1 VVVDDHDMNITHVIR
16 GEDHLSNTPRQIQ
29 VYRALGFSPPQF
41 AHLPMILGPDKT
53 RLSKRHGATAIE
65 SYREEGF
72 LPEAMINYLALLG
85 WSYGDQTIFT
95 VDELIEKFS
104 LDQVSKAG
112 AIFDY
117 DKLRWLNSVYI
128 KNLSNEKLAQL
139 YRPYLAKA
147 GFEVEEKSDEWLA
160 TLANATKERI
170 STLSEIPRWSDFLF
184 KEVEYDQKA
193 VDKVLKQG
201 GVVEI
206 LEQVQATLAQ
216 LEVWQHEEIEETLR
230 ALVDKLQKKTKV
242 VFQPIRV
249 AVTGR
254 LVSPPLFESLELL
267 GKRETLARL
276 EKAQKLIQKLE

>member
-1 VVVDDHDMNITHVIR
+1 
-16 GEDHLSNTPRQIQ
+16 
-29 VYRALGFSPPQF
+29 
-41 AHLPMILGPDKT
+41 MILGPDKT

-85 WSYGDQTIFT
+85 WSYGDQTIFK
-95 VDELIEKFS
+95 VEELIEKFS

-117 DKLRWLNSVYI
+117 DKLKWLNSVYI
-128 KNLSNEKLAQL
+128 KNLSNEKLAQF

-147 GFEVEEKSDEWLA
+147 GFKVEEKSDKWLA
-160 TLANATKERI
+160 TLAKATKERI
-170 STLSEIPRWSDFLF
+170 STLSEIPHWSDFLF

-193 VDKVLKQG
+193 VDKVLKQE

-230 ALVDKLQKKTKV
+230 ALVDKLQKKAKV

-267 GKRETLARL
+267 GKQETLSRL
-276 EKAQKLIQKLE
+276 EKAQKLIQELE